1 MCFSEKNFN
10 ALMATAVMLI
20 LVIPV
25 GIANVWLGYVVGES
39 PCVLCWWERIGM
51 ILVGLL
57 GLFILRYGPRL
68 RYVAAVFFIAAFGMH
83 MGLRHLG
90 NFVQLDVDMGLGA
103 SILGVRTYTWAAIVY
118 WAVVI
123 VMSLFLIFIKKSA
136 ELNADF
142 SGQRSVIKPFSAYG
156 KVVFYLSFAL
166 VISNG
171 VQAFFTNG
179 IPPYGGKAPTDRMS
193 LNLAM
198 SSKTWERYVWDR
210 LKSFNLKKDYPQRP
224 YIRGVF
230 DTKKFNENFADGAV
244 LGASKLELLGT
255 KQIEIKMNR
264 GEMIASVS
272 YDEKNQEF
280 ALTSSYAGSYFT
292 KDLKNFDKFAV
303 LDYQNSW
310 NLGHTTASAFVGEDL
325 LVIGQNKTAYGLKK
339 LKEPMDKVIEYRTFL
354 QTSGDYGSYFEK
366 SVDRYTKDGRPF
378 LTMIRAKQAY
388 ALAFGADEKFMYIIS
403 APNDV
408 VKNVVIGKF
417 LISERKLSAE
427 AYLKPAKGLALKQ
440 KRNFKDYYVV
450 GAASAGDQILA
461 YSREYNTLLSIDKN
475 SLEVVQAYEMP
486 QMSEPHS
493 LAVGADRLYVLGF
506 EGDKNLLYEIER
518 PF

>member
-10 ALMATAVMLI
+10 ALMATAIMLI

-142 SGQRSVIKPFSAYG
+142 SGQRNVIKPFSAYG

-198 SSKTWERYVWDR
+198 SSKTWERYVWD
-210 LKSFNLKKDYPQRP
+210 
-224 YIRGVF
+224 
-230 DTKKFNENFADGAV
+230 
-244 LGASKLELLGT
+244 
-255 KQIEIKMNR
+255 
-264 GEMIASVS
+264 
-272 YDEKNQEF
+272 
-280 ALTSSYAGSYFT
+280 
-292 KDLKNFDKFAV
+292 
-303 LDYQNSW
+303 
-310 NLGHTTASAFVGEDL
+310 
-325 LVIGQNKTAYGLKK
+325 
-339 LKEPMDKVIEYRTFL
+339 
-354 QTSGDYGSYFEK
+354 
-366 SVDRYTKDGRPF
+366 
-378 LTMIRAKQAY
+378 
-388 ALAFGADEKFMYIIS
+388 
-403 APNDV
+403 
-408 VKNVVIGKF
+408 
-417 LISERKLSAE
+417 
-427 AYLKPAKGLALKQ
+427 
-440 KRNFKDYYVV
+440 
-450 GAASAGDQILA
+450 
-461 YSREYNTLLSIDKN
+461 
-475 SLEVVQAYEMP
+475 
-486 QMSEPHS
+486 
-493 LAVGADRLYVLGF
+493 
-506 EGDKNLLYEIER
+506 
-518 PF
+518 